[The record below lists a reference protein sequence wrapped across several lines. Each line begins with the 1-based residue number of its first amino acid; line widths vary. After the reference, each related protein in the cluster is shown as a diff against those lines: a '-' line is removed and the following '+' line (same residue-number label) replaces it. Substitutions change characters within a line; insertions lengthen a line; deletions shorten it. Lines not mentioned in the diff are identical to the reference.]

1 MKKPNPSK
9 GFDGKA
15 HKERMERESPCDSK
29 PKKKLPKQ
37 PYLPRGYRTPKFAQN
52 ENWDKPS
59 RSLSPTARDLGNP
72 NWVGNVTNS
81 NFTPWVESPGN
92 IEDISRNATRIRG
105 DKNLLKCLASHI
117 SKEHL
122 DKADGRP
129 CLCVVTGTYNR
140 LDSLARAV
148 ESVRNASAGVYYQ
161 IVAID
166 GGSTDGTKEWIRKQ
180 KDIYLI
186 EQEGELTG
194 AVKAFN
200 LGFAYAVEQGFPY
213 VMHFNDD
220 AEIVTQDALL
230 SGIKILQEHPFV
242 GEVAFAFD
250 LRGGYGF
257 DLIHGKPY
265 GNFGIIRREAG
276 MMVALAQGDSKGK
289 MWWNEIYRT
298 YGADTEFGCWLWK
311 LGWTVFAA
319 EHLQVHDT
327 NVKDQL
333 REINESGIP
342 QRKDSRLFWQRW
354 PLEHTIEP

>member
-1 MKKPNPSK
+1 MKKPSPHK
-9 GFDGKA
+9 GFDGVA
-15 HKERMERESPCDSK
+15 HRERMERERSPGFK
-29 PKKKLPKQ
+29 TKKKLPKQ
-37 PYLPRGYRTPKFAQN
+37 PYLPRGYKTPKFAQN
-52 ENWDKPS
+52 EGWDKPS
-59 RSLSPTARDLGNP
+59 KSLSSIARDLGNSD
-72 NWVGNVTNS
+72 WVGKMTNS
-81 NFTPWVESPGN
+81 SFTPWVEPPGN
-92 IEDISRNATRIRG
+92 IKDIQKNADKLRD
-105 DKNLLKCLASHI
+105 DKNLLKCLSAI
-117 SKEHL
+117 VTKEHL

-129 CLCVVTGTYNR
+129 CLCIVTGTYNR
-140 LDSLARAV
+140 RDSLTRAV

-161 IVAID
+161 IVAVD

-180 KDIYLI
+180 DDIHLI

-220 AEIVTQDALL
+220 AEIVTKDALL
-230 SGIKILQEHPFV
+230 DGIKILQENPFI

-276 MMVALAQGDSKGK
+276 MMVALAQGDPEGK
-289 MWWNEIYRT
+289 MWWNKIYRT
-298 YGADTEFGCWLWK
+298 YGADTELGCWLWK

-319 EHLQVHDT
+319 EHIQVHDT
-327 NVKDQL
+327 NVKDHL

-354 PLEHTIEP
+354 PIEETIEP